1 MHGYGAYNENYYI
14 ENSEKN
20 YEHNNFSPS
29 HGPIPRWW
37 VQLFDI
43 FMKHDCEYIRICNT
57 GNHERHVMCSI
68 TN

>member
-1 MHGYGAYNENYYI
+1 MEHNENYYI

-20 YEHNNFSPS
+20 YVHNDFSPS

-43 FMKHDCEYIRICNT
+43 FMKHDCEYIYT
-57 GNHERHVMCSI
+57 YM
-68 TN
+68 